1 MKKKL
6 IQRGFLGFPLG
17 IAFGYVITIFISLGL
32 GQGCYYAVNPELVET
47 MGTELNAVILQTAL
61 CGIMGTGF
69 AMASVIW
76 EIEKWSLA
84 KQSGIYFAITCA
96 VMLPIA
102 YVANWMQH
110 SLVGILSYFGV
121 FVAIFIFVWAVQ
133 YFCWKIKI
141 RKMNERIKENNDTK

>member
-1 MKKKL
+1 MIKINDGAL
-6 IQRGFLGFPLG
+6 LADTDAIERQ
-17 IAFGYVITIFISLGL
+17 I
-32 GQGCYYAVNPELVET
+32 
-47 MGTELNAVILQTAL
+47 NAVVGPTIEE
-61 CGIMGTGF
+61 
-69 AMASVIW
+69 